1 MMKTK
6 LLAGVAVLLLLL
18 ASAALAGQ
26 CSTFCGEFG
35 GFKWCST
42 TCR

>member
-1 MMKTK
+1 MKEI
-6 LLAGVAVLLLLL
+6 LLAATLAMLL
-18 ASAALAGQ
+18 ASTALAGSCQ
-26 CSTFCGEFG
+26 TYCGEFA